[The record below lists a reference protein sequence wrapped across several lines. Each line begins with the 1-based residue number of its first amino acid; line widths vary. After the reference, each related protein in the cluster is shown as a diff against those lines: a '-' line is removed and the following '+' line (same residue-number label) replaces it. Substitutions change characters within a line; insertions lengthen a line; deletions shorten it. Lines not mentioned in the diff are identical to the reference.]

1 MTMTRQL
8 SIPVAAGRL
17 HGEERGAGSALILL
31 HGFSFDMSMWD
42 PQFAEFARQYRT
54 VRYDLRGFGRSG
66 RPAAGRGHVADLLA
80 LLDALGIQRA
90 HLVGLSLGAN
100 VALATAVYHPDRVH
114 GLVLA
119 SPGLPGYRWTTSRPP
134 DQAAR
139 VAREHGIVAAKEY
152 WLGHEIFRS
161 AARYPDA
168 RRRLAEMVG
177 RFPAHQWG
185 DGPAADPLP
194 PLAGSLARVQAP
206 VLVLNGS
213 LDVPGYREIAA
224 CLHREIPGA
233 GCHELGGTGHL
244 LNLEQPAT
252 FNYRVVGF
260 LTHLDGSAHALCR
273 TGSDRA
279 PHQRLGSGP

>member
-17 HGEERGAGSALILL
+17 RGEERGTGSALVLL

-42 PQFAEFARQYRT
+42 PQFGAFARQHRT

-90 HLVGLSLGAN
+90 HLAGLSLGAN
-100 VALATAVYHPDRVH
+100 VALATAVHHPDRVN

-119 SPGLPGYRWTTSRPP
+119 SPGLPGYRWTTPRPP
-134 DQAAR
+134 DQAAQ
-139 VAREHGIVAAKEY
+139 VARERGIAAAKEY

-161 AARYPDA
+161 ANGYPEA
-168 RRRLAEMVG
+168 HRCLSEMVG

-194 PLAGSLARVQAP
+194 LLAGSLALVRAP

-224 CLHREIPGA
+224 SLHREIPGA
-233 GCHELGGTGHL
+233 RRHEMAGAGHL
-244 LNLEQPAT
+244 LNLEQAAT
-252 FNYRVVGF
+252 FNHHVLGF
-260 LTHLDGSAHALCR
+260 LAHLDGPAHAPRR

-279 PHQRLGSGP
+279 AHRRLGSGH